1 MARAASKATA
11 KQERLEVEGSKA
23 LIPESQH

>member
-1 MARAASKATA
+1 MARAASRAFE
-11 KQERLEVEGSKA
+11 KQERLEVEGSKK